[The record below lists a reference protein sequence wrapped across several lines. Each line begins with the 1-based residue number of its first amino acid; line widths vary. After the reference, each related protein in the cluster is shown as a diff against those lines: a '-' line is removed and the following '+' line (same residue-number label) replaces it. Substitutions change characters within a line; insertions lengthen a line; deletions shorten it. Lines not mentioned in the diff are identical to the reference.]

1 MLSFIL
7 PGLFTFFSF
16 DSSFIYV
23 FFLNI
28 IISFLFNYR
37 YFVGSFF
44 YAVHFQVLSGIK
56 ITQRPRLYGQISSI
70 IFLGSVIA
78 LVITNIKKMKEKYK
92 EWKYHRNINVNLNE
106 QQPYQGHLQF
116 NNVKNNSPLLGGFQ
130 TVLLVGL
137 ILAGNITFWFL
148 EYTFND
154 SKYFYKQFMFKQST
168 LEFVYNIV
176 VPLIYLIKKK
186 KMRRYFWKYV
196 SDVMF

>member
-1 MLSFIL
+1 MN
-7 PGLFTFFSF
+7 
-16 DSSFIYV
+16 
-23 FFLNI
+23 FLL
-28 IISFLFNYR
+28 ISR
-37 YFVGSFF
+37 YFLGHFHTE
-44 YAVHFQVLSGIK
+44 HFQLLSGIK
-56 ITQRPRLYGQISSI
+56 FTLLRPRLYGPIYFSI
-70 IFLGSVIA
+70 IFLAIA
-78 LVITNIKKMKEKYK
+78 IAFVTTNIKKMKERYK
-92 EWKYHRNINVNLNE
+92 EWKYHGNINVNLNE
-106 QQPYQGHLQF
+106 QQPYQGQLQF

-176 VPLIYLIKKK
+176 VPLIYLTKKK